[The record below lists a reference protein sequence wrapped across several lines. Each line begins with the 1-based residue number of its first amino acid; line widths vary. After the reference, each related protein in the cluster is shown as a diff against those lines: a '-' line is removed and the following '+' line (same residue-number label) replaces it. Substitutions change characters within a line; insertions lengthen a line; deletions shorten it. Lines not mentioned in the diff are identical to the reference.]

1 MTIAVPNN
9 GFSINP
15 FDPNA
20 ALTQVVDAVTDWVT
34 VVQTEQTKRA
44 AITAWETTQL
54 ARIAAQRDL
63 FLDYLDKAFDERA
76 QNFRALFGALDRVI
90 GQDAAVAAD
99 ILGAITTLAS
109 SSPFAE
115 LNDVSFTVQQWNNGD
130 HTYSV

>member
-1 MTIAVPNN
+1 MTIAVPAN

-20 ALTQVVDAVTDWVT
+20 ALTQVVDAVTNWVT

-54 ARIAAQRDL
+54 ARISAQREL

-76 QNFRALFGALDRVI
+76 QNFRELFGALDRVL
-90 GQDAAVAAD
+90 GQDAAQTAD

-115 LNDVSFTVQQWNNGD
+115 LSDVSFTVQQWNDGD
-130 HTYSV
+130 HTYNV